1 MNKKICQHDVLLG
14 EIEVNLA
21 GMQYC
26 RAVPTAGE
34 KVHFER
40 EPDNSHDRKAIRVEN
55 EDFAQVGYLPRKV
68 AAWLTPLID
77 QGIVYT
83 DGVVAACPKTHIPS
97 ATLAVSIYGTPS
109 NAAFLQAVRDPEAL
123 PGALHRIVLE
133 AYNAMHDW
141 RRPTLIRDVAER
153 LGELSRRDLLPETR
167 LLLALM
173 PGVAQTLEA
182 HADIGAVG
190 AVRSVLSGLTVGEAL
205 HYRNATVFP
214 LYLVNGHERAYILL
228 EEALEAGAAEVT
240 ETSQHGTVP
249 EILIRN
255 RGERPILLPE
265 GEILTG
271 AKQNRVINITM
282 LIAAQSELVV
292 PVSCVEQG
300 RWSSVSQRFRATH
313 FATPHIRARK
323 CARVMESVACR
334 GSFDGDQSEVW
345 RDVAQELRCA
355 RAESRTASL
364 TDGLEAAR
372 GRVEDYRQRLT
383 LPEDAAGVA
392 IASDSRVV
400 LFELFDTPRTMQRLW
415 PRLSEACFFA
425 FAHNNNEN
433 KPASERVI
441 RDFAGR
447 VQENLQVLDETRG
460 LGVGIGLSGRS
471 VSGTGLCYEGRLL
484 HFAAFPIEQ

>member
-1 MNKKICQHDVLLG
+1 MSKRTSQHEVLLG
-14 EIEVNLA
+14 EVAINLA

-26 RAVPTAGE
+26 RAVPVAGE

-40 EPDNSHDRKAIRVEN
+40 EPDNPHDRKAIRVEN
-55 EDFAQVGYLPRKV
+55 EDFAKVGYLPRQV
-68 AAWLTPLID
+68 ASWLTPLID
-77 QGIVYT
+77 QGIVYI
-83 DGVVAACPKTHIPS
+83 DGTVAACLETDLPS
-97 ATLAVSIYGTPS
+97 ATLTVSIYVSPS
-109 NAAFLQAVRDPEAL
+109 NAAFLEASRDPETL
-123 PGALHRIVLE
+123 PGALHRIVLD

-141 RRPTLIRDVAER
+141 RRPAVIRDTAQR
-153 LGELSRRDLLPETR
+153 LVELSRRDLLPETR

-173 PGVAQTLEA
+173 PGFADTLEA
-182 HADIGAVG
+182 HADVG
-190 AVRSVLSGLTVGEAL
+190 ALSAVRAALTGLTIGEGL
-205 HYRNATVFP
+205 HHRNATVFP
-214 LYLVNGHERAYILL
+214 LHLANGHERAYVLL

-271 AKQNRVINITM
+271 AKQNRVVNITM
-282 LIAAQSELVV
+282 LIAAQSELVI

-313 FATPHIRARK
+313 FATPHVRARK

-334 GSFDGDQSEVW
+334 GSFAGDQSEVW
-345 RDVAQELRCA
+345 NDVAEELRCA
-355 RAESRTASL
+355 RAESRTESL

-372 GRVEDYRQRLT
+372 GKLEEYREHLA
-383 LPEDAAGVA
+383 LPEDAAGVV
-392 IASDSRVV
+392 IASDAQVV

-425 FAHNNNEN
+425 FAHDGHDGQ
-433 KPASERVI
+433 PAPPRVV
-441 RDFAGR
+441 RDFVGR

-484 HFAAFPIEQ
+484 HLAAFSVER

>member
-1 MNKKICQHDVLLG
+1 MTKRISQHEVLLG
-14 EIEVNLA
+14 EIECNLA

-26 RAVPTAGE
+26 RAIPAAGE

-40 EPDNSHDRKAIRVEN
+40 EPDNTHDRKAIRVEN
-55 EDFAQVGYLPRKV
+55 EDFAKVGYIPRQ
-68 AAWLTPLID
+68 AASWLTPLID
-77 QGIVYT
+77 QGIVYI
-83 DGVVAACPKTHIPS
+83 DGTVAACPETNVPS
-97 ATLAVSIYGTPS
+97 ATLTLSIYVTPS
-109 NAAFLQAVRDPEAL
+109 NAAFLQAVRDPETL
-123 PGALHRIVLE
+123 PGALHRIVLD

-141 RRPTLIRDVAER
+141 RRPAVIRDAAER

-173 PGVAQTLEA
+173 PGFAQALEA
-182 HADIGAVG
+182 HADIGALS
-190 AVRSVLSGLTVGEAL
+190 AVRAALTGLKFGEAL

-214 LYLVNGHERAYILL
+214 LLLANWHERAYVLL

-255 RGERPILLPE
+255 RGECPILLPE

-334 GSFDGDQSEVW
+334 HSFDGDQSEVW
-345 RDVAQELRCA
+345 NDVAKELRCA
-355 RAESRTASL
+355 GAESRTASL
-364 TDGLEAAR
+364 TDGIEAAR
-372 GRVEDYRQRLT
+372 GKVEEYRERLA

-392 IASDSRVV
+392 IASDTQVA

-425 FAHNNNEN
+425 FAHNDSED
-433 KPASERVI
+433 KPASERVV
-441 RDFAGR
+441 REFVGR

-460 LGVGIGLSGRS
+460 LGVGIGLSGGTM
-471 VSGTGLCYEGRLL
+471 SGTGLCHEGRLL
-484 HFAAFPIEQ
+484 HLAAFPVER